1 MKFGEAFMEY
11 LHNERERYSVLEKC
25 SHVEYKRF
33 KKVLKTC
40 QTCKD
45 EDEAAAVASSRQN
58 KCQSVCDQ
66 TFFTELMK
74 EASGISVHCSKNGK
88 HFKSKLRAEHVEL
101 LQSPW
106 LIELGAFYLNL
117 EGSDGGEFN
126 ELSSH
131 FSCDLDATPPI
142 MALILPDSLKIE
154 YDLTCAICLET
165 VFNPYALSC
174 GHLFCKSCACS
185 AASVY
190 IFQGPK
196 TADSCSKC
204 PICRE
209 TGVHAKAVHMLELD
223 LLLKTRSPSD
233 NRPPSDNIKQT
244 LELHSPCLP
253 GSLAYATPPSPYSPS
268 PLPISSDHPPPT
280 SLKLQQQTPAAP
292 KPHFRSGRSQ
302 SQSQSQLLLDH
313 SLSTP
318 NQISRAVNLPIPI
331 LGSHKQVPQE
341 LVNELKA
348 FCKDNMTMDYE
359 ERYNHGKPLNSFHK
373 AVNIPDLVVFTRSEE
388 EVCKIVKLC
397 DKHKVPI
404 VPYGGATSIEG
415 HTLSPHG
422 GVCIDM
428 SSMKNVKAL
437 HVEDMDVVVE
447 PGIGWMELN
456 EYLEPY
462 GLFFPLDPGPGATIG
477 GMCATRCSGSLAVR
491 YGTMRDNVISLKAV
505 LANGEVVKTASRAR
519 KSAAGYDL
527 TRLMIGSE
535 GTLGVITEVTLRLQ
549 KIPKYSVVAMC
560 NFPSIKD
567 AADVAITTMLSGIQV
582 RVC

>member
-58 KCQSVCDQ
+58 NQNQISCQCQSCPVCDQ

-74 EASGISVHCSKNGK
+74 EASDISVCFNLRARHLLHLHVASGIQRYLLRFRQCFKYDQQAMVEEGRMLIEYATMNAVAIRKILKKYDKVHCSENGK
-88 HFKSKLRAEHVEL
+88 HFKSKLRDEHVEL

-209 TGVHAKAVHMLELD
+209 TGVYAKAVHMLELD
-223 LLLKTRSPSD
+223 LLLKTR
-233 NRPPSDNIKQT
+233 
-244 LELHSPCLP
+244 
-253 GSLAYATPPSPYSPS
+253 
-268 PLPISSDHPPPT
+268 
-280 SLKLQQQTPAAP
+280 
-292 KPHFRSGRSQ
+292 
-302 SQSQSQLLLDH
+302 
-313 SLSTP
+313 
-318 NQISRAVNLPIPI
+318 
-331 LGSHKQVPQE
+331 
-341 LVNELKA
+341 
-348 FCKDNMTMDYE
+348 CKDCWK
-359 ERYNHGKPLNSFHK
+359 ERYNAERTETVKQTKVFW
-373 AVNIPDLVVFTRSEE
+373 DLQA
-388 EVCKIVKLC
+388 K
-397 DKHKVPI
+397 
-404 VPYGGATSIEG
+404 Y
-415 HTLSPHG
+415 
-422 GVCIDM
+422 
-428 SSMKNVKAL
+428 AL
-437 HVEDMDVVVE
+437 
-447 PGIGWMELN
+447 
-456 EYLEPY
+456 Y
-462 GLFFPLDPGPGATIG
+462 
-477 GMCATRCSGSLAVR
+477 
-491 YGTMRDNVISLKAV
+491 
-505 LANGEVVKTASRAR
+505 
-519 KSAAGYDL
+519 
-527 TRLMIGSE
+527 
-535 GTLGVITEVTLRLQ
+535 
-549 KIPKYSVVAMC
+549 
-560 NFPSIKD
+560 
-567 AADVAITTMLSGIQV
+567 
-582 RVC
+582 